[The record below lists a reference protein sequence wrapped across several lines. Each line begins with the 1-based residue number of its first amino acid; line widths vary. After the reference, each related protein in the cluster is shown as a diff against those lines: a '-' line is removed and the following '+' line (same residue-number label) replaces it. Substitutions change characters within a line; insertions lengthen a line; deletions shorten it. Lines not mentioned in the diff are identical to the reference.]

1 MFPLKDNFD
10 IFIQKTK
17 DVLSSLDINN
27 DVPIEPDLRFRL
39 ARMLQELIEA
49 DNHPDMLDISLFLE
63 RNKFDM
69 VLFYKPVVGEPFAEI
84 IELKRGSRD
93 NEEEFKKST
102 LEDYFLTKPIVNG
115 CNKKLKYNDLA
126 KDLSK
131 IVKVVIESKQ
141 VPVKRANYKP
151 KAWKESYPVQSGFF
165 MLLCPNEKKFPKE
178 WKSKTFRQDIVKAG
192 ADFWNKGKG
201 SDFIMDNYNEKL
213 FVKYETL
220 SNLRSKGQETA
231 EFLEF
236 VLVTKK

>member
-17 DVLSSLDINN
+17 DLLYTLDINN

-39 ARMLQELIEA
+39 ARMLQGLIEA

-69 VLFYKPVVGEPFAEI
+69 VLFYKPVVEEPFAEI

-93 NEEEFKKST
+93 NKEEFQENT
-102 LEDYFLTKPIVNG
+102 LEDYFFTKPIVNEF
-115 CNKKLKYNDLA
+115 KKLKYNDLA

-131 IVKVVIESKQ
+131 LVKAVIESKQ
-141 VPVKRANYKP
+141 VNVKKANYKP
-151 KAWKESYPVQSGFF
+151 KAWTESYPVKSGFF
-165 MLLCPNEKKFPKE
+165 ILLCPNEKKFPKE
-178 WKSKTFRQDIVKAG
+178 WKDKTFRQKIVKAG

-201 SDFIMDNYNEKL
+201 SDFLMDNYNEKL
-213 FVKYETL
+213 FVKYEPI